1 MDNEA
6 QHSRHTQR
14 DREVLTALGI
24 FLVVLSI
31 PVLIGVFFEEGLVPS
46 IVNGVA
52 GVVLMGIGA
61 AMIWRGRR
69 PVNSG

>member
-1 MDNEA
+1 MDKDA

-31 PVLIGVFFEEGLVPS
+31 PVLIGTFFEEGLVPS
-46 IVNGVA
+46 IVNVIA
-52 GVVLMGIGA
+52 GVVLLGIGG
-61 AMIWRGRR
+61 AMVWRGRR
-69 PVNSG
+69 PVKEG